1 MVISSPPRPLE
12 PQFVLI
18 DITSLRAG
26 KPPLVDLY
34 HLVDHQYVLY
44 CEARSVFTE
53 EARRR
58 LVDNGVRGLYTR
70 VAPNGGV
77 ECDVPLQDVL
87 ALPDS
92 QVPPLAKAGL
102 LYNSAVATAQMVFIA
117 PDLPESMVAA
127 RRLAGSIAVRATQNP
142 GCFQVLLRL
151 MRHDFSVYS
160 HAVNTCCYAV
170 ALGSFVDLGH
180 EDLLD
185 LSLAAFLH
193 DVGKLKVP
201 RSILEKPSSLTPR
214 EWAKVRPHPKWSVQ
228 LLEGNGLKWSVERT
242 ILQHHERLDGSGY
255 PWGLRGAQI
264 HPLSRMIALADAYD
278 ALTSERPYR
287 PRLSPLKAL
296 RVIKDEMAGQF
307 DRDLFVALVHALGR
321 GATDESAEQTLEL
334 AHPEWGD
341 RLGARTPCDL
351 PTARALAGLT
361 GDSAGTG
368 FGQGRRSG

>member
-1 MVISSPPRPLE
+1 MVTGPPPRPVE
-12 PQFVLI
+12 PQFVPI
-18 DITSLRAG
+18 DLSSLPAG

-44 CEARSVFTE
+44 CEAQSVFAE

-58 LVDNGVRGLYTR
+58 LIDNGVRVLYAR
-70 VAPNGGV
+70 VTPGGGV
-77 ECDVPLQDVL
+77 AGDMPLQDVL

-102 LYNSAVATAQMVFIA
+102 LYNSAVATARLVFIA
-117 PDLPESMVAA
+117 PDLPESMAAA
-127 RRLAGSIAVRATQNP
+127 RRLAGAVAARVTKNP
-142 GCFQVLLRL
+142 GSFQVLLQL

-160 HAVNTCCYAV
+160 HAVNTCCYAA
-170 ALGSFVDLGH
+170 ALGNGVDLGH

-201 RSILEKPSSLTPR
+201 RAILEKPSSLTPR
-214 EWAKVRPHPKWSVQ
+214 EWAKLRPHPKWSVQ

-287 PRLSPLKAL
+287 PRFSPYKAL
-296 RVIKDEMAGQF
+296 RVIREEETAGKY
-307 DRDLFVALVHALGR
+307 DRDLFVALVHTLGR
-321 GATDESAEQTLEL
+321 ADADESAE
-334 AHPEWGD
+334 
-341 RLGARTPCDL
+341 
-351 PTARALAGLT
+351 
-361 GDSAGTG
+361 
-368 FGQGRRSG
+368 